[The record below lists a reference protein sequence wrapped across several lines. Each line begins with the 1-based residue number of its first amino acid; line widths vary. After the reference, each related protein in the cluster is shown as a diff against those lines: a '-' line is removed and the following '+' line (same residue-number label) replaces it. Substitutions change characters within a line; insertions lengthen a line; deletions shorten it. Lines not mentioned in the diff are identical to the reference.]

1 MIVGIP
7 KEIRERE
14 RRVAATPLSVKKLR
28 GKFDM
33 RVLVESHA
41 GLGAFYRDDQYEGT
55 GATIVADAA
64 TLYREADL
72 IAKVQPPTAEEIAAM
87 REGSIL
93 VSILQPHADR
103 QRLEALAAR
112 KITAF
117 SLEWVPRITRAQSM
131 DILSSQANLAGYKAV
146 MMAAEAYP
154 RLFPMLMTAAGTV
167 RAAKVLVL
175 GAGVAG
181 LQAIATAKRLGAVVS
196 AFDVRA
202 AVKEQVK
209 SLGAEFVELDIGL
222 TDAETKGGYARA
234 LTEEEQKRQ
243 IAALAEV
250 IKGVD
255 IVITTAAIP
264 GKPAPKLILAKAV
277 RGMGPGSVIVDL
289 AAETGGNCELTK
301 PGETVVENNVT
312 ILGPL
317 NVPSLVSGEASN
329 LFSLNV
335 FNFLANL
342 AGKDG
347 SFKINLEDEVIK
359 GSLITHGGAIV
370 HEQFKEA
377 GGTR

>member
-7 KEIRERE
+7 KEIQERE
-14 RRVAATPLSVKKLR
+14 RRVAATPLSVKKLQN
-28 GKFDM
+28 KLKTE
-33 RVLVESHA
+33 VLIESTA
-41 GLGAFYRDDQYEGT
+41 GLGAFYRDDQYEAV
-55 GATIVADAA
+55 GASIAADSAEIFA
-64 TLYREADL
+64 KADI
-72 IAKVQPPTAEEIAAM
+72 IAKVQPPTAEEIQKL

-93 VSILQPHADR
+93 VSTLQPHADR
-103 QRLEALAAR
+103 SRLEALAER

-146 MMAAEAYP
+146 MMAAENYP

-181 LQAIATAKRLGAVVS
+181 LQAIATAKRLGAIVS

-202 AVKEQVK
+202 AVKEQVQ
-209 SLGAEFVELDIGL
+209 SLGADFVELDIGL
-222 TDAETKGGYARA
+222 EDAETQAGYARA
-234 LTEEEQKRQ
+234 LTEDEQKRQ
-243 IAALAEV
+243 VEALAEV

-264 GKPAPKLILAKAV
+264 GKPAPKLILAEAV

-289 AAETGGNCELTK
+289 AAETGGNCELTQ

-317 NVPSLVSGEASN
+317 NIPSLVSAEASN

-342 AGKDG
+342 AGKEGD
-347 SFKINLEDEVIK
+347 FAINLEDDIIK
-359 GSLITHGGAIV
+359 GSLITHDGAIV
-370 HEQFKEA
+370 HEQFKVS
-377 GGTR
+377 GGQK